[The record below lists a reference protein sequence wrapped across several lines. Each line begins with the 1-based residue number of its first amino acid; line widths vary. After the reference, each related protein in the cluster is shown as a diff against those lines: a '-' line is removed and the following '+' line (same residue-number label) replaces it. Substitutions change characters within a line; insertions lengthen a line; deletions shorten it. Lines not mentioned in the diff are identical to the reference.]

1 MSMFNT
7 GDILETIEMFT
18 QDNLDVRTVTMGISL
33 LDCIDPDPKKACE
46 NIYNKI
52 TTKAAN
58 LVSTVERIS
67 AEYGIPII
75 NKRISV
81 TPIAEICAAVTADDL
96 ADQVY
101 IYEKEGFG
109 SDFYIALNSDGS
121 MRCSEGALSS
131 YFGLGTW
138 KLDGD
143 TVILTTDDE
152 KFVNRFAVKDGT
164 LVYQSADSTGFMYL
178 TVSDGEKFLPS
189 GAPVGSLDI
198 DEG

>member
-1 MSMFNT
+1 MPSVFRPAPALYSH
-7 GDILETIEMFT
+7 GDGLF
-18 QDNLDVRTVTMGISL
+18 R
-33 LDCIDPDPKKACE
+33 P
-46 NIYNKI
+46 
-52 TTKAAN
+52 
-58 LVSTVERIS
+58 
-67 AEYGIPII
+67 
-75 NKRISV
+75 
-81 TPIAEICAAVTADDL
+81 AVTADDL

>member
-1 MSMFNT
+1 MMKCRLFSA
-7 GDILETIEMFT
+7 LLLLFT
-18 QDNLDVRTVTMGISL
+18 LM
-33 LDCIDPDPKKACE
+33 
-46 NIYNKI
+46 
-52 TTKAAN
+52 AAGC
-58 LVSTVERIS
+58 S
-67 AEYGIPII
+67 GQP
-75 NKRISV
+75 
-81 TPIAEICAAVTADDL
+81 AAVTADDL

-152 KFVNRFAVKDGT
+152 KFVNRFAVEDRT

-198 DEG
+198 DEGYHDAPTPFPPGGRLPPLHFYELFVFASPRPR

>member
-1 MSMFNT
+1 MMKCRLFSA
-7 GDILETIEMFT
+7 LLLLFT
-18 QDNLDVRTVTMGISL
+18 LM
-33 LDCIDPDPKKACE
+33 
-46 NIYNKI
+46 
-52 TTKAAN
+52 AAGC
-58 LVSTVERIS
+58 S
-67 AEYGIPII
+67 GQP
-75 NKRISV
+75 
-81 TPIAEICAAVTADDL
+81 AAVTADDL

-109 SDFYIALNSDGS
+109 S
-121 MRCSEGALSS
+121 
-131 YFGLGTW
+131 GTW

>member
-1 MSMFNT
+1 MMKCRLFSA
-7 GDILETIEMFT
+7 LLLLFT
-18 QDNLDVRTVTMGISL
+18 LM
-33 LDCIDPDPKKACE
+33 
-46 NIYNKI
+46 
-52 TTKAAN
+52 AAGC
-58 LVSTVERIS
+58 S
-67 AEYGIPII
+67 GQP
-75 NKRISV
+75 
-81 TPIAEICAAVTADDL
+81 AAVTADDL

-143 TVILTTDDE
+143 TVI
-152 KFVNRFAVKDGT
+152 AVEDRT

>member
-1 MSMFNT
+1 MMKCRLFSA
-7 GDILETIEMFT
+7 LLLLFT
-18 QDNLDVRTVTMGISL
+18 LM
-33 LDCIDPDPKKACE
+33 
-46 NIYNKI
+46 
-52 TTKAAN
+52 AAGC
-58 LVSTVERIS
+58 S
-67 AEYGIPII
+67 GQP
-75 NKRISV
+75 
-81 TPIAEICAAVTADDL
+81 AAGTAGDL

-152 KFVNRFAVKDGT
+152 KFVNRFAVEDGT

>member
-1 MSMFNT
+1 MMKCRLFSA
-7 GDILETIEMFT
+7 LLLLFT
-18 QDNLDVRTVTMGISL
+18 LM
-33 LDCIDPDPKKACE
+33 
-46 NIYNKI
+46 
-52 TTKAAN
+52 AAGC
-58 LVSTVERIS
+58 S
-67 AEYGIPII
+67 GQP
-75 NKRISV
+75 
-81 TPIAEICAAVTADDL
+81 AAVTADDL

-178 TVSDGEKFLPS
+178 TVSDGETPTPVSTEARMRRRAPKAAFSFGPGIAQPSSWLNPPGRQIAAPTFLRALRFCKS
-189 GAPVGSLDI
+189 KAQI
-198 DEG
+198 KE